1 MTTKNTS
8 INIKLFECEKC
19 VFRCSKK
26 GDWNRHLLTRKHIN
40 ATKTT
45 ENTSNTSNTLICECG
60 KKYKERTALWRHK
73 KKCKYEEEVENIE
86 EETEEKNIDYKEMFL
101 EMVNQMKKKDDQL
114 DKLIPL
120 L

>member
-45 ENTSNTSNTLICECG
+45 ENTSNTSNTSNTLIIILTLVMQAG
-60 KKYKERTALWRHK
+60 FSNLY
-73 KKCKYEEEVENIE
+73 
-86 EETEEKNIDYKEMFL
+86 
-101 EMVNQMKKKDDQL
+101 
-114 DKLIPL
+114 
-120 L
+120 